1 MLWII
6 RACGSCLGR
15 AARLAAHCI
24 GISNVDTCRRQAPA
38 ARRARALP
46 TALLLAAI
54 AAVTAV
60 NTQASATTVP
70 GLCDSADVVA
80 NALSAVV
87 NITVVKVLRTKDTT
101 PGDASNEHIAVFV
114 GSGVAIDPS
123 GIIVTNKHV
132 IQNAALIHV
141 IFHDQV
147 EAPARLI
154 AASALEDLALLKVN
168 VPTPLPT
175 LQFGNS
181 DALQV
186 GQEVMAVGNPLGLGT
201 SVSTGVVSGLH
212 RNLMRTLVDDFIQT
226 DASINPGNSGGPLL
240 DCSGKIVGI
249 DTALISNNPS
259 LGSIGLGFAMPSDDV
274 KFVTNKLRN
283 PDKDPPNWIGVNLQD
298 LTWELAGIFARPDM
312 TGAIVTGVDPESPAA
327 QAALVPGDIIMGAE
341 GQELPDA
348 RAILRAI
355 VVQPAGTPIPL
366 SVWRDGKIVGLTV
379 RGQPWPHMTA
389 LRSDVLASAAAVA
402 RAQAQGLGLG
412 LHLAAITPA
421 DRQRF
426 SLGNVSGV
434 LVDQVTPGSQA
445 QDRGL
450 VAGDVI
456 VQVDNRPAT
465 TPDDVMSRLASR
477 STASGSRVA
486 LLVRNK
492 SGARWIALFVGRIDV
507 SGLLAPPVLPNGAAS
522 PHDATAGPR

>member
-1 MLWII
+1 
-6 RACGSCLGR
+6 
-15 AARLAAHCI
+15 
-24 GISNVDTCRRQAPA
+24 
-38 ARRARALP
+38 
-46 TALLLAAI
+46 
-54 AAVTAV
+54 
-60 NTQASATTVP
+60 
-70 GLCDSADVVA
+70 
-80 NALSAVV
+80 
-87 NITVVKVLRTKDTT
+87 
-101 PGDASNEHIAVFV
+101 
-114 GSGVAIDPS
+114 
-123 GIIVTNKHV
+123 
-132 IQNAALIHV
+132 
-141 IFHDQV
+141 
-147 EAPARLI
+147 
-154 AASALEDLALLKVN
+154 
-168 VPTPLPT
+168 
-175 LQFGNS
+175 
-181 DALQV
+181 
-186 GQEVMAVGNPLGLGT
+186 
-201 SVSTGVVSGLH
+201 
-212 RNLMRTLVDDFIQT
+212 MRTLVDDFIQT

-249 DTALISNNPS
+249 NTALISNNPS

-327 QAALVPGDIIMGAE
+327 QAALVPGDIITGAE
-341 GQELPDA
+341 GRELPDA

-355 VVQPAGTPIPL
+355 VMHPAGTPVPL

-379 RGQPWPHMTA
+379 RGQPWPHTTA

-412 LHLAAITPA
+412 LHLATITPA

-477 STASGSRVA
+477 SAASGSRVA

-507 SGLLAPPVLPNGAAS
+507 SGLLAPPVLPNGAVS